1 MRLTVA
7 TVALSICL
15 WPLAGA
21 QFLAA
26 SPSYAAAA
34 APPAATTPS
43 PAAVPPAAAP
53 PSPAAAPPSAAAP
66 SAAAAPA
73 DTGGVSAD
81 AAAALHAKRTACL
94 KQAKAK
100 KLVGAQKTAF
110 IKDCV
115 TSG

>member
-1 MRLTVA
+1 MRLSVA

-21 QFLAA
+21 QLLAM
-26 SPSYAAAA
+26 SPSYAAA
-34 APPAATTPS
+34 PPT
-43 PAAVPPAAAP
+43 
-53 PSPAAAPPSAAAP
+53 AAAPPSAAAP
-66 SAAAAPA
+66 SAPPSAAAPSA
-73 DTGGVSAD
+73 PPDGGGASAD
-81 AAAALHAKRTACL
+81 AAAALHTKRTACL

-115 TSG
+115 ASS

>member
-34 APPAATTPS
+34 APPAATTPP
-43 PAAVPPAAAP
+43 PATVPPAAAP
-53 PSPAAAPPSAAAP
+53 
-66 SAAAAPA
+66 A
-73 DTGGVSAD
+73 DAGGASAD
-81 AAAALHAKRTACL
+81 AAAALHTKRTACL

-115 TSG
+115 ASS

>member
-34 APPAATTPS
+34 APPAATTPP
-43 PAAVPPAAAP
+43 PATVPPAAAP
-53 PSPAAAPPSAAAP
+53 
-66 SAAAAPA
+66 A
-73 DTGGVSAD
+73 DAGGASAD
-81 AAAALHAKRTACL
+81 AAAALHTKRTACL
-94 KQAKAK
+94 KQAKVK

-115 TSG
+115 ASS

>member
-1 MRLTVA
+1 MRLSVA

-21 QFLAA
+21 QLLAM
-26 SPSYAAAA
+26 SPSYAAA
-34 APPAATTPS
+34 PPT
-43 PAAVPPAAAP
+43 
-53 PSPAAAPPSAAAP
+53 AAAPPSAAAP
-66 SAAAAPA
+66 SAPP
-73 DTGGVSAD
+73 DGGGASAD
-81 AAAALHAKRTACL
+81 AAAALHTKRTACL

-115 TSG
+115 ASS